1 MRARTSR
8 PLGLIAWPF
17 RSPVTSP
24 VWLVLRIYLASIW
37 MQFGVAKLRGG
48 WLRGGWLRGDAL
60 EALLQAVAD
69 GQTPAPFPF
78 YPRIAEI
85 LVATGM
91 DAVLCILIPL
101 AEVAVA
107 SAFLTGVMLVPA
119 AICAIL
125 LNLNLI
131 FAGVASVNFDG
142 RIIALQLLL
151 LAAWRVAGYLGL
163 GTRAWWRGWNERHG
177 GPGGYGGH
185 GGHGGPIPGAT

>member
-8 PLGLIAWPF
+8 PFGLIAWPF

-37 MQFGVAKLRGG
+37 MQFGIAK
-48 WLRGGWLRGDAL
+48 LRGGWLRGDAL
-60 EALLQAVAD
+60 EALLEAVAE
-69 GQTPAPFPF
+69 GHTPAPFPF
-78 YPRIAEI
+78 YARVADI

-101 AEVAVA
+101 MEVAVA

-142 RIIALQLLL
+142 RIIALQVLL

-177 GPGGYGGH
+177 HGGH

>member
-8 PLGLIAWPF
+8 PLGLISWPF
-17 RSPVTSP
+17 RSRVTSP
-24 VWLVLRIYLASIW
+24 VWLLLRIYLASIW
-37 MQFGVAKLRGG
+37 MNFGVAKIRGG
-48 WLRGGWLRGDAL
+48 WLKGDAL
-60 EALLQAVAD
+60 ESLLGAVAD

-78 YPRIAEI
+78 YPRVAEI

-91 DAVLCILIPL
+91 DAVLCVLIPL

-107 SAFLTGVMLVPA
+107 TAFLTGVLLVPA

-131 FAGVASVNFDG
+131 LAGIASVNFDG
-142 RIIALQLLL
+142 RIIALQVLL

-163 GTRAWWRGWNERHG
+163 GRRAWWREWLSSFHDPRGLL
-177 GPGGYGGH
+177 
-185 GGHGGPIPGAT
+185 PGAGTA

>member
-8 PLGLIAWPF
+8 PFGLISWPF
-17 RSPVTSP
+17 RSTVASP
-24 VWLVLRIYLASIW
+24 AWLVLRMYLASIW
-37 MQFGVAKLRGG
+37 MHFGVAKLRGG

-60 EALLQAVAD
+60 ESLLGAVAD
-69 GQTPAPFPF
+69 GHTPAPFPF
-78 YPRIAEI
+78 YPRVAEI

-107 SAFLTGVMLVPA
+107 TAFLTGVMLVPA

-131 FAGVASVNFDG
+131 LAGIASVNFDG
-142 RIIALQLLL
+142 RIIGLQLLL

-163 GTRAWWRGWNERHG
+163 GTRSWWRGWGDRHVC
-177 GPGGYGGH
+177 
-185 GGHGGPIPGAT
+185 HGGPIPGAT

>member
-8 PLGLIAWPF
+8 PIGLMIWPF

-24 VWLVLRIYLASIW
+24 LWLVLRIYLASIW

-48 WLRGGWLRGDAL
+48 WLKGDAL

-78 YPRIAEI
+78 YARVAEF
-85 LVATGM
+85 LVATGL
-91 DAVLCILIPL
+91 DGLVCILIPL

-107 SAFLTGVMLVPA
+107 TAFLTGVMLVPA

-125 LNLNLI
+125 LNTNLI
-131 FAGVASVNFDG
+131 LAGVASIHFDG

-163 GTRAWWRGWNERHG
+163 GTRAWWRGWSQRH
-177 GPGGYGGH
+177 PRD
-185 GGHGGPIPGAT
+185 PIPGAT